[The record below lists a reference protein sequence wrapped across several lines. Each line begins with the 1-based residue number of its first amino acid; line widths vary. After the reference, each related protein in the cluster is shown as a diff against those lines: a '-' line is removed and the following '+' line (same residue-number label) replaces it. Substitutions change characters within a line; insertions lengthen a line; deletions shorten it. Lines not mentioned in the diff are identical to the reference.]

1 MSELFRDNQP
11 RIAVLQA
18 TDSRVVVEQGDH
30 VVLSRRL
37 SSEAAECL
45 VEVGEGAVVEIDE
58 VATEVAA
65 GALVIRQQAGSR
77 VRLTAVYLGNGGKV
91 HHRVELSG
99 AEAELDYSALYVV
112 GAEENMTLTLDVRHK
127 VADCRSSEVVK
138 GIAGGRATG
147 RFSGL
152 IYVAPD
158 AQHTDAQQ
166 QSRNLL
172 LTEEARIMTEP
183 QLEIYA
189 DDVKCS
195 HGATVGMMDEDAIWY
210 MRQRGIDESAARRL
224 QMTGFAADVVSQIGD
239 AKLCEELGVA
249 LEQRMEELF

>member
-1 MSELFRDNQP
+1 MNEVFGNRQLR
-11 RIAVLQA
+11 REVLQ
-18 TDSRVVVEQGDH
+18 TGQNRVEVSGGDH
-30 VVLSRRL
+30 LLLLRRL
-37 SSEAAECL
+37 SPESPECV

-58 VATEVAA
+58 ICSEGVA
-65 GALVIRQQAGSR
+65 GGLVIRQQAGSC
-77 VRLTAVYLGNGGKV
+77 VRLRGLYLSGGGEV
-91 HHRVELSG
+91 HHRVEMCG
-99 AEAELDYSALYVV
+99 AEAELDYAALYVV
-112 GAEENMTLTLDVRHK
+112 GGKEKMTLLLDVRHE

-138 GIAGGRATG
+138 GIAGGSATG

-158 AQHTDAQQ
+158 AQRTDAQQ

-172 LTEEARIMTEP
+172 LTEEARILTEP

-210 MRQRGIDESAARRL
+210 MRQRGIEESAARRL
-224 QMTGFAADVVSQIGD
+224 QMTGFAAEVISQIGD
-239 AKLCEELGVA
+239 EELREELGVA
-249 LEQRMEELF
+249 LEKRMEELF